1 MSASVAAVPRLA
13 RSASTAPPAV
23 DAVLSTNP
31 SPAAWDEFARH
42 TPEAGLYHLWG
53 WRRVIEDTFG
63 HETIYLSATHAGAIV
78 GILPLA
84 IFRSRIFGN
93 FAVSLPF
100 VDEGGICTTDEGVR
114 RLLADCAA
122 SVAAS
127 RHLSH
132 VELRHVARQR
142 PELPVR
148 QHKVGMTLRLVPDL
162 GKAWTL
168 LDRKVRNQVR
178 KAEKSG
184 LTERR
189 GGLELLDAF
198 YDVFCRNMRDLGTPV
213 YPRHF
218 FERIISTFADSSTV
232 FVVEDQQ
239 RTPVA
244 AAIGLVHRDSFA
256 VPWASSLREF
266 RAHSPNTLLYWR
278 MIEHAIA
285 SGLTTFN
292 FGRSTPG
299 EGTYQFK
306 EQWGARPTPQHWEYV
321 LESGRPLPD
330 LTPKNPKF
338 RAAIAAWKRLPVPVT
353 RWIGPHI
360 IRSIP

>member
-1 MSASVAAVPRLA
+1 MYASVATVPLVA
-13 RSASTAPPAV
+13 RSNAAVPPAV
-23 DAVLSTNP
+23 DAALSTSP
-31 SPAAWDEFARH
+31 SPEAWDQFVRQ
-42 TPEAGLYHLWG
+42 TPDAGLCHMWG
-53 WRRVIEDTFG
+53 WRRVIEETFG
-63 HETIYLSATHAGAIV
+63 HETVYLSATHAGAIV

-84 IFRSRIFGN
+84 IFRSRLFGN

-100 VDEGGICTTDEGVR
+100 VDGGGICATNEGVS

-122 SVAAS
+122 SVAAG
-127 RHLSH
+127 RRLSH

-178 KAEKSG
+178 KAEKSA
-184 LTERR
+184 LVERR

-213 YPRHF
+213 YPRRF
-218 FERIISTFADSSTV
+218 FEQILSTFADSSTV

-244 AAIGLVHRDSFA
+244 AAIGLVHRSTFA

-266 RAHSPNTLLYWR
+266 RAQNPNSLLYWR

-285 SGLTTFN
+285 SGLTTFD

-299 EGTYQFK
+299 EGTYLFK
-306 EQWGARPTPQHWEYV
+306 EQWGARPTPLHWEYV
-321 LESGRPLPD
+321 LEAGRPLPD

-353 RWIGPHI
+353 RWLGPHI

>member
-1 MSASVAAVPRLA
+1 MYASAATVPLVARPDSAV
-13 RSASTAPPAV
+13 PPAV
-23 DAVLSTNP
+23 DAVLSTSP
-31 SPAAWDEFARH
+31 SPEAWDEFARH
-42 TPEAGLYHLWG
+42 TPEAGLGHMWG
-53 WRRVIEDTFG
+53 WRRVIEETFG
-63 HETIYLSATHAGAIV
+63 HETVYLSATHAGAIV

-84 IFRSRIFGN
+84 IFRSRLFGN

-100 VDEGGICTTDEGVR
+100 VDGGGICASNEGVS

-127 RHLSH
+127 RRLSH
-132 VELRHVARQR
+132 VELRHVSRQR

-162 GKAWTL
+162 AKAWTL

-184 LTERR
+184 LVERR

-213 YPRHF
+213 YPRRF
-218 FERIISTFADSSTV
+218 FERIISTFADSATV
-232 FVVEDQQ
+232 FVVEDQ
-239 RTPVA
+239 RGTPVA
-244 AAIGLVHRDSFA
+244 AAIGLVHRSTFA

-266 RAHSPNTLLYWR
+266 RSQNPNSLLYWR

-285 SGLTTFN
+285 SGSTTFD

-299 EGTYQFK
+299 EGTYLFK
-306 EQWGARPTPQHWEYV
+306 EQWGARPTPLHWEYV
-321 LESGRPLPD
+321 LEAGRPLPD